1 MDAAQRI
8 VLNCIGILLHER
20 FLKIGET
27 ISQHENAWRLLFY
40 SCLNTL
46 KRDFKYKLEQNFLDL
61 ETICAELSQIDTKKS
76 LKNPKKPSKSAQ
88 NEANVCNKE
97 KHTCY
102 SSSKQTTVLLLA
114 ATNECKDM
122 VEVKFNKTTSSN
134 EEILIGD
141 ENCSCSNESEFIH
154 EELKGVKGCD
164 ASCCFNIIE
173 YWNKLVEEDLA
184 KKENDSFKIVMSK
197 SLRKKVKT
205 SDENY
210 GKGKEDEMDESLSIT
225 FNEKMDYFN
234 NKEAYLNQ
242 RNKRRLDLAKRFQLF
257 KSSSNFRLVPRK
269 TSN

>member
-1 MDAAQRI
+1 M
-8 VLNCIGILLHER
+8 LNCIGILLHER

-27 ISQHENAWRLLFY
+27 ISQHENAWKLLFY

-46 KRDFKYKLEQNFLDL
+46 KRDFKYKLENFSDL

-76 LKNPKKPSKSAQ
+76 LKNPKKSSKSTQ

-102 SSSKQTTVLLLA
+102 TSSKQTTVLLLA
-114 ATNECKDM
+114 VPEECKDI
-122 VEVKFNKTTSSN
+122 VEVKFNKTIS
-134 EEILIGD
+134 EIKEGSIGQ
-141 ENCSCSNESEFIH
+141 ESCSCSNKSEFIH
-154 EELKGVKGCD
+154 EELRGVEGCD

-173 YWNKLVEEDLA
+173 YWHKLVQEDLA
-184 KKENDSFKIVMSK
+184 KKESDSYKIVMPK
-197 SLRKKVKT
+197 SLRKKGKT
-205 SDENY
+205 RDENHE
-210 GKGKEDEMDESLSIT
+210 KENEEEVDEPYRIT
-225 FNEKMDYFN
+225 HTEKMDYFN

-242 RNKRRLDLAKRFQLF
+242 RNKRRLDLANQFQKF